1 MTVQGP
7 KKEFVPKPNSKSVA
21 NAPKGEASACVSA
34 HGSHVRCDTCSTNSA
49 QEAGALAASQQMW
62 WAARLYAARFRG
74 AVKIFGGNL
83 GGDAK

>member
-34 HGSHVRCDTCSTNSA
+34 NGSRVHCDTCSTDSA
-49 QEAGALAASQQMW
+49 QEVCALAASQQM
-62 WAARLYAARFRG
+62 
-74 AVKIFGGNL
+74 
-83 GGDAK
+83 